1 MKRSH
6 LAAGLPDSVARMV
19 ERPALLLI
27 DVQREY
33 LTRESPLWI
42 PDGAQV
48 LERLQGL
55 LADARDSGMP
65 VVHVQHHEDA
75 AADVFATGT
84 AMVETM
90 EEVAPAAG
98 EPLVVKHLPGAFDGT
113 DLDTL
118 LEAAGARTVVIGGF
132 MTHMCCDTT
141 AREAQARGFHVVFL
155 TDGTATR
162 DLVGPS
168 GRTIPHDVVHETA
181 LAAQADGFSRLMG
194 VGELRDELRA
204 GRS

>member
-1 MKRSH
+1 MEK
-6 LAAGLPDSVARMV
+6 
-19 ERPALLLI
+19 PALLMI

-33 LTRESPLWI
+33 FTRESPLWI
-42 PDGAQV
+42 PDGPLV

-55 LADARDSGMP
+55 LEHARETGTG

-75 AADVFATGT
+75 GAEVFPTGT

-90 EEVAPAAG
+90 DEVAPAAG
-98 EPLVVKHLPGAFDGT
+98 EPLIVKHLPGSFDDTG
-113 DLDTL
+113 LDAVL
-118 LEAAGARTVVIGGF
+118 AAMGARTVVVAGF

-141 AREAQARGFHVVFL
+141 AREAQARGYDVVFL

-168 GRTIPHDVVHETA
+168 GKTIPHAVVHETT
-181 LAAQADGFSRLMG
+181 LAAQADGFSRLLD
-194 VGELRDELRA
+194 VAALRA
-204 GRS
+204 ELG